1 MDGDLTSKIVVTGA
15 VDTSTAGTYTLKYD
29 VSDAAGNAAESVS
42 RTVVVE
48 KTTVIQTVNLKSGWN
63 LISFY
68 VESEDMAPATVLA
81 SIKGNLSQIKDL
93 KSSYNP
99 TLPPFLNTLKGLNV
113 KDGYWVSVDADV
125 SFDLEGEVPSGASIT
140 VKPGWNLVG
149 YPRESGAAPGN
160 ELTSLGGVVEQF
172 KNLKSSYDPALPP
185 FLNTLKVVA
194 PGLGYW
200 LKVSADGVWNV
211 GDVSGDGEQ

>member
-1 MDGDLTSKIVVTGA
+1 MCIRDRTYADAGASATDNVDGNLTSKIVVTGA

-29 VSDAAGNAAESVS
+29 VSDAAGNTAESVS

-81 SIKGNLSQIKDL
+81 SIKGNLAQIKDL

-99 TLPPFLNTLKGLNV
+99 ALPPFLNTLKGLNL
-113 KDGYWVSVDADV
+113 KDGYWVSVDSDV
-125 SFDLEGEVPSGASIT
+125 SFDLEGEVPACLLYTSPS
-140 VKPGWNLVG
+140 
-149 YPRESGAAPGN
+149 PRDRTRSRMP
-160 ELTSLGGVVEQF
+160 
-172 KNLKSSYDPALPP
+172 SSA
-185 FLNTLKVVA
+185 
-194 PGLGYW
+194 
-200 LKVSADGVWNV
+200 
-211 GDVSGDGEQ
+211 